1 MTNSEKTNVL
11 LLGNGGR
18 EHAIAW
24 KLGQS
29 PNLDKLFIA
38 PGNAGTAALGT
49 NVQISLEDPIKLLEY
64 AQNQAIGLTVVGPE
78 APLALGVVNIFRDA
92 GLAIFGPTKE
102 AAMLETSKAYAKEVM
117 VASGVPTA
125 KYQVFTEYETAGDAI
140 SEWDFPLVIKVD
152 GLAAGKGVI
161 ICESKEETLATLK
174 EIFIDQK
181 FGGAGQKVLIEEF
194 LIGQEISAFSFV
206 DGENI
211 SPIIGATDY
220 KRAYDGDKGPNTG
233 GMGSYSPPKVWNN
246 DIENTI
252 IKNVFEPVIGYMSS
266 SGNPYTGVLY
276 AGLIV
281 TSDGIKVL
289 EFNCRFGD
297 PETQVLL
304 PRMETDLLS
313 VMQHT
318 AMSGISGIDIK
329 WDPRPCV
336 GLVVASN
343 GYPASYSVGKKING
357 LGRTDT
363 LVNVFHAG
371 TSLSGDEILTSGG
384 RVLAVTAMS
393 DSFENARELIY
404 KNVEQI
410 EFEGMV
416 YRKDIGTGL

>member
-24 KLGQS
+24 KLAQS
-29 PNLDKLFIA
+29 LNLDKLFIA

-64 AQNQAIGLTVVGPE
+64 AQSHAIGLTVVGPE
-78 APLALGVVNIFRDA
+78 APLALGVVNIFREA
-92 GLAIFGPTKE
+92 GLPIFGPTKE
-102 AAMLETSKAYAKEVM
+102 AAMLETSKTYAKEVM

-125 KYQVFTEYETAGDAI
+125 NYQVFTEYETAEDAI
-140 SEWDFPLVIKVD
+140 SNWDFPLVIKVD

-161 ICESKEETLATLK
+161 ICENDEETLATLK
-174 EIFIDQK
+174 EIFIDKK

-233 GMGSYSPPKVWNN
+233 GMGSYSPPKVWSK

-266 SGNPYTGVLY
+266 IGNPYTGVLY

-318 AMSGISGIDIK
+318 AMSRISGIDIK

-343 GYPASYSVGKKING
+343 GYPASYNVGKKING
-357 LGRTDT
+357 LDRTDT

>member
-194 LIGQEISAFSFV
+194 LTGQEISAFSFV

-211 SPIIGATDY
+211 SPVIGATDY

-252 IKNVFEPVIGYMSS
+252 IENVFEPVIGYMRSI
-266 SGNPYTGVLY
+266 GNPYTGVLY

>member
-1 MTNSEKTNVL
+1 MTSKGKTNVL

-24 KLGQS
+24 KLAQS
-29 PNLDKLFIA
+29 PHLDKLLIA
-38 PGNAGTAALGT
+38 PGNAGTAEVGT

-64 AQNQAIGLTVVGPE
+64 AQRQAIGLTVVGPE
-78 APLALGVVNIFRDA
+78 APLALGVVNIFREA
-92 GLAIFGPTKE
+92 GLPIFGPTRE

-125 KYQVFTEYETAGDAI
+125 NYQVFTEYETAEDAI
-140 SEWDFPLVIKVD
+140 SNWDFPLVIKVD

-161 ICESKEETLATLK
+161 ICENNEETLATLK
-174 EIFIDQK
+174 EIFIDNK

-206 DGENI
+206 DGENV

-233 GMGSYSPPKVWNN
+233 GMGSYSPPKIWNK

-252 IKNVFEPVIGYMSS
+252 KKNVFEPVIGYMRSI
-266 SGNPYTGVLY
+266 GNPYTGVLY

-313 VMQHT
+313 VMQHV

-336 GLVVASN
+336 GLVVASD
-343 GYPASYSVGKKING
+343 GYPASYNVGKKIKG
-357 LGRTDT
+357 LDQTDT
-363 LVNVFHAG
+363 LVNIFHAG
-371 TSLSGDEILTSGG
+371 TSLLGDETLTSGG

-410 EFEGMV
+410 DFEGMI
-416 YRKDIGTGL
+416 YRKDIGSGL

>member
-1 MTNSEKTNVL
+1 
-11 LLGNGGR
+11 
-18 EHAIAW
+18 
-24 KLGQS
+24 
-29 PNLDKLFIA
+29 
-38 PGNAGTAALGT
+38 
-49 NVQISLEDPIKLLEY
+49 
-64 AQNQAIGLTVVGPE
+64 
-78 APLALGVVNIFRDA
+78 
-92 GLAIFGPTKE
+92 
-102 AAMLETSKAYAKEVM
+102 
-117 VASGVPTA
+117 
-125 KYQVFTEYETAGDAI
+125 
-140 SEWDFPLVIKVD
+140 
-152 GLAAGKGVI
+152 
-161 ICESKEETLATLK
+161 
-174 EIFIDQK
+174 
-181 FGGAGQKVLIEEF
+181 
-194 LIGQEISAFSFV
+194 
-206 DGENI
+206 
-211 SPIIGATDY
+211 
-220 KRAYDGDKGPNTG
+220 
-233 GMGSYSPPKVWNN
+233 MGSYSPPKVWNN

-252 IKNVFEPVIGYMSS
+252 IENVFEPVIGYMSS
-266 SGNPYTGVLY
+266 IGNPYTGVLY

>member
-1 MTNSEKTNVL
+1 MTSKGKTNVL

-24 KLGQS
+24 KLAQS
-29 PNLDKLFIA
+29 PHLDKLLIA
-38 PGNAGTAALGT
+38 PGNAGTAEVGT

-64 AQNQAIGLTVVGPE
+64 AQRQAIGLTVVGPE
-78 APLALGVVNIFRDA
+78 APLALGVVNIFREA
-92 GLAIFGPTKE
+92 GLPIFGPTRE

-125 KYQVFTEYETAGDAI
+125 NYQVFTEYETAEDAI
-140 SEWDFPLVIKVD
+140 SNWDFPLVIKVD

-161 ICESKEETLATLK
+161 ICENNEETLATLK
-174 EIFIDQK
+174 EIFIDNK

-206 DGENI
+206 DGENV

-233 GMGSYSPPKVWNN
+233 GMGSYSPPKIWNK

-252 IKNVFEPVIGYMSS
+252 KKNVFEPVIGYMRSI
-266 SGNPYTGVLY
+266 GNPYTGVLY

-313 VMQHT
+313 VMQHV
-318 AMSGISGIDIK
+318 AMSGISGVDIK

-336 GLVVASN
+336 GLVVASD
-343 GYPASYSVGKKING
+343 GYPASYNVGKKIKG
-357 LGRTDT
+357 LDQTDT
-363 LVNVFHAG
+363 LVNIFHAG
-371 TSLSGDEILTSGG
+371 TSLLGDETLTSGG

-410 EFEGMV
+410 DFEGMI
-416 YRKDIGTGL
+416 YRKDIGSGL

>member
-1 MTNSEKTNVL
+1 MTSKGKTNVL

-24 KLGQS
+24 KLAQS
-29 PNLDKLFIA
+29 PHLDKLLIA
-38 PGNAGTAALGT
+38 PGNAGTAEVGT

-64 AQNQAIGLTVVGPE
+64 AQRQAIGLTVVGPE
-78 APLALGVVNIFRDA
+78 APLALGVVNIFREA
-92 GLAIFGPTKE
+92 GLPIFGPTRE

-125 KYQVFTEYETAGDAI
+125 NYQVFTEYETAEDAI
-140 SEWDFPLVIKVD
+140 SNWDFPLVIKVD

-161 ICESKEETLATLK
+161 ICENNEETLATLK
-174 EIFIDQK
+174 EIFIDNK

-233 GMGSYSPPKVWNN
+233 GMGSYSPPKIWNKY
-246 DIENTI
+246 IENTI
-252 IKNVFEPVIGYMSS
+252 KKNVFEPVIGYMRSI
-266 SGNPYTGVLY
+266 GNPYTGVLY

-313 VMQHT
+313 VMQHV
-318 AMSGISGIDIK
+318 AMSGISDIDIK

-336 GLVVASN
+336 GLVVASD
-343 GYPASYSVGKKING
+343 GYPVSYNVGKKIKG
-357 LGRTDT
+357 LDRTDT

-393 DSFENARELIY
+393 DSFENACELIY
-404 KNVEQI
+404 RNVERI
-410 EFEGMV
+410 DFEGMI
-416 YRKDIGTGL
+416 YRKDIGSGL

>member
-24 KLGQS
+24 KLAQS

-38 PGNAGTAALGT
+38 PGNAGTAEVGT
-49 NVQISLEDPIKLLEY
+49 NVQSSLEDPAKLLEY
-64 AQNQAIGLTVVGPE
+64 AKSQSIGLTVVGPE
-78 APLALGVVNIFRDA
+78 APLALGVVNVFRHA

-125 KYQVFTEYETAGDAI
+125 NYQVFTDYETAEGSI
-140 SEWDFPLVIKVD
+140 SDWEFPLVIKVD

-161 ICESKEETLATLK
+161 ICESKEETLVTLK

-194 LIGQEISAFSFV
+194 LIGQEISVFSFV

-220 KRAYDGDKGPNTG
+220 KRAYDGDAGPNTG
-233 GMGSYSPPKVWNN
+233 GMGSYSPPKVWNK

-252 IKNVFEPVIGYMSS
+252 IENVFEPVIGYMSS
-266 SGNPYTGVLY
+266 TGNPYTGVLY

-304 PRMETDLLS
+304 PRLETDLLS

-318 AMSGISGIDIK
+318 ATSDITGIDIE
-329 WDPRPCV
+329 WDSRPCV
-336 GLVVASN
+336 GLVVASG
-343 GYPASYSVGKKING
+343 GYPGSYNVGKDVYG
-357 LGRTDT
+357 LDRIDAS
-363 LVNVFHAG
+363 VNVFHAG
-371 TSLSGDEILTSGG
+371 TSVSGDGILTSGG
-384 RVLAVTAMS
+384 RVLAVTAKS
-393 DSFENARELIY
+393 DSFANARELIY

-410 EFEGMV
+410 EFEGMFF
-416 YRKDIGTGL
+416 RKDIATGL

>member
-161 ICESKEETLATLK
+161 ICESKEETLDTLK

-194 LIGQEISAFSFV
+194 LTGQEISAFSFV

-211 SPIIGATDY
+211 SPVIGATDY

-252 IKNVFEPVIGYMSS
+252 IENVFEPVIGYMRSI
-266 SGNPYTGVLY
+266 GNPYTGVLY

>member
-194 LIGQEISAFSFV
+194 LTGQEISAFSFV

-211 SPIIGATDY
+211 SPVIGATDY

-252 IKNVFEPVIGYMSS
+252 IENVFEPVIGYMSS
-266 SGNPYTGVLY
+266 IGNPYTGVLY

>member
-1 MTNSEKTNVL
+1 MTSKGKTNVL

-24 KLGQS
+24 KLAQS
-29 PNLDKLFIA
+29 PHLDKLLIA
-38 PGNAGTAALGT
+38 PGNAGTAEVGT

-64 AQNQAIGLTVVGPE
+64 AQRQAIGLTVVGPE
-78 APLALGVVNIFRDA
+78 APLALGVVNIFREA
-92 GLAIFGPTKE
+92 GLPIFGPTRE
-102 AAMLETSKAYAKEVM
+102 AAMLETSTAYAKEVM

-125 KYQVFTEYETAGDAI
+125 NYQVFTEYETAEDAI
-140 SEWDFPLVIKVD
+140 SNWDFPLVIKVD

-161 ICESKEETLATLK
+161 ICENNEETLATLK
-174 EIFIDQK
+174 EIFIDNK

-233 GMGSYSPPKVWNN
+233 GMGSYSPPKIWNKY
-246 DIENTI
+246 IENTI
-252 IKNVFEPVIGYMSS
+252 KKNVFEPVIGYMRSI
-266 SGNPYTGVLY
+266 GNPYTGVLY

-313 VMQHT
+313 VMQHV
-318 AMSGISGIDIK
+318 AMSGISDIDIK

-336 GLVVASN
+336 GLVVASD
-343 GYPASYSVGKKING
+343 GYPASYNVGKKIKG
-357 LGRTDT
+357 LDQTDT
-363 LVNVFHAG
+363 LVNIFHAG
-371 TSLSGDEILTSGG
+371 TSLSGDETLTSGG

-393 DSFENARELIY
+393 DSFENARKLIY

-410 EFEGMV
+410 DFEGMI
-416 YRKDIGTGL
+416 YRKDIGSGL

>member
-1 MTNSEKTNVL
+1 MTNREKTNVL

-24 KLGQS
+24 KLAQS
-29 PNLDKLFIA
+29 PHLDKLFIA
-38 PGNAGTAALGT
+38 PGNAGTANVGT
-49 NVQISLEDPIKLLEY
+49 NVQISLEAPLKLLEY
-64 AQNQAIGLTVVGPE
+64 AQSQAIGLTVVGPE
-78 APLALGVVNIFRDA
+78 APLALGVVNIFREA
-92 GLAIFGPTKE
+92 GLPIFGPTRE

-125 KYQVFTEYETAGDAI
+125 NYQVFTEYKTAEDAM
-140 SEWDFPLVIKVD
+140 SNWDFPLVIKVD

-161 ICESKEETLATLK
+161 ICENNEETLATLK
-174 EIFIDQK
+174 EIFIDNK

-233 GMGSYSPPKVWNN
+233 GMGSYSPPKVWNK

-252 IKNVFEPVIGYMSS
+252 KKNVFEPVIGYMRSI
-266 SGNPYTGVLY
+266 GNPYTGVLY

-297 PETQVLL
+297 LHNIFAL
-304 PRMETDLLS
+304 NNW
-313 VMQHT
+313 
-318 AMSGISGIDIK
+318 G
-329 WDPRPCV
+329 
-336 GLVVASN
+336 
-343 GYPASYSVGKKING
+343 
-357 LGRTDT
+357 
-363 LVNVFHAG
+363 
-371 TSLSGDEILTSGG
+371 
-384 RVLAVTAMS
+384 
-393 DSFENARELIY
+393 
-404 KNVEQI
+404 
-410 EFEGMV
+410 
-416 YRKDIGTGL
+416 

>member
-1 MTNSEKTNVL
+1 MTSKGKTNVL

-24 KLGQS
+24 KLAQS
-29 PNLDKLFIA
+29 PHLDKLLIA
-38 PGNAGTAALGT
+38 PGNAGTAEVGT

-64 AQNQAIGLTVVGPE
+64 AQRQAIGLTVVGPE
-78 APLALGVVNIFRDA
+78 APLALGVVNIFREA
-92 GLAIFGPTKE
+92 GLPIFGPTRE

-125 KYQVFTEYETAGDAI
+125 NYQVFTEYETAEDAI
-140 SEWDFPLVIKVD
+140 SNWDFPLVIKVD

-161 ICESKEETLATLK
+161 ICENNEETLATLK
-174 EIFIDQK
+174 EIFIDNK

-233 GMGSYSPPKVWNN
+233 GMGSYSPPKIWNKY
-246 DIENTI
+246 IENTI
-252 IKNVFEPVIGYMSS
+252 KKNVFEPVIGYMRSI
-266 SGNPYTGVLY
+266 GNPYTGVLY

-313 VMQHT
+313 VMQHV
-318 AMSGISGIDIK
+318 AMSGISDIDIK

-336 GLVVASN
+336 GLVVASD
-343 GYPASYSVGKKING
+343 GYPASYNVGKKIKG
-357 LGRTDT
+357 LDQTDT
-363 LVNVFHAG
+363 LVNIFHAG
-371 TSLSGDEILTSGG
+371 TSLSGDETLTSGG

-393 DSFENARELIY
+393 DSFENARKLIY

-410 EFEGMV
+410 DFEGMI
-416 YRKDIGTGL
+416 YRKDIGSGL

>member
-194 LIGQEISAFSFV
+194 LTGQEISAFSFV